1 METAIMELNASRK
14 RSVIVRKRR
23 TSISLE
29 DSFWNSLH
37 AIVRMENTTIGDFI
51 DRISRQRA
59 TPNLSSSLRV
69 AVLEYYKHMAM
80 SNIVIGTDTARPAD
94 QVRPL
99 APVVSFWNGLER
111 RHNPFGTGEATPG
124 ATGQETNR

>member
-1 METAIMELNASRK
+1 MES
-14 RSVIVRKRR
+14 
-23 TSISLE
+23 
-29 DSFWNSLH
+29 
-37 AIVRMENTTIGDFI
+37 TTIGDFI
-51 DRISRQRA
+51 DRVSRQRA
-59 TPNLSSSLRV
+59 TPNVSSSLRV

-99 APVVSFWNGLER
+99 APVVSFWNGAER
-111 RHNPFGTGEATPG
+111 RRNPFGTGEATPG